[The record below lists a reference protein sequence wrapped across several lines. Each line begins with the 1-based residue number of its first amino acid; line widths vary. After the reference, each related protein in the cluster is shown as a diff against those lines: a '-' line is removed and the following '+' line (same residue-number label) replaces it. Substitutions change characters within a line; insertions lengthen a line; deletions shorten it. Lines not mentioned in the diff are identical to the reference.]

1 MGRFSDQLAA
11 ARLGASLA
19 DAEGRTSE
27 RRAIHKH
34 AILHTHG
41 RTQAIV
47 IRDISAGGLKI
58 QNGFGLIAGDHVK
71 IELLTRRAFE
81 GTVAWSVPPYCGIKF
96 DAPLPDDDPLLRT
109 VAL

>member
-11 ARLGASLA
+11 ARKGASLEG
-19 DAEGRTSE
+19 AEGRTSE

-34 AILHTHG
+34 AILHAHG

-58 QNGFGLIAGDHVK
+58 QNGFGLIAGDRVK
-71 IELLTRRAFE
+71 IELLTRRVFE
-81 GTVAWSVPPYCGIKF
+81 GTIAWSVPPYCGLKF
-96 DAPLPDDDPLLRT
+96 ETALADDDPLLR
-109 VAL
+109 ALAL